1 MSLQALIDTAALK
14 HNFETLRARAPQSR
28 VMAVVKANAYGHGV
42 ATVVKAL
49 AMADGFAVARLEEAI
64 TLDDL
69 SLTSKPILLLEGVA
83 DRSALREA
91 LERGFELAIHQVEQL
106 QWLSE
111 LAAEKSWPQPLT
123 LWLKFDSGMNRLG
136 FRSAEAAKIE
146 TQVLRLQARWATT
159 QGASLGASITCR
171 LMSHFACADEP
182 ERSENT
188 DAEQQFAQVYA
199 HWQDVFGPT
208 EASFCNSAALL
219 SRPQSQ
225 FAWVRPGISLYGISP
240 FAEQS
245 AKSLGLRPVMTL
257 EAKVI
262 ALRSLAAGETVGY
275 GATWRATRSSR
286 VAILSG
292 GYADGLPRHLP
303 SGAPVWVAGH
313 RASIVG
319 RISMD
324 MLAVDVTDIAEVA
337 LGSPAVFWGQHLPA
351 EEVATAAG
359 TIAYELLC
367 ALNAR
372 VPIKVI

>member
-14 HNFETLRARAPQSR
+14 HNFEILRDQAPQSR

-49 AMADGFAVARLEEAI
+49 GMADGFAVARLEEAI
-64 TLDDL
+64 ALDDL
-69 SLTSKPILLLEGVA
+69 SLTSKPILLLEGVT

-91 LERGFELAIHQVEQL
+91 LERGFELVVHEVEQL
-106 QWLSE
+106 QCLTE
-111 LAAEKSWPQPLT
+111 LAAEKPWPRPLT
-123 LWLKFDSGMNRLG
+123 LWVKFDSGMNRLG
-136 FRSAEAAKIE
+136 FRVAEAANIE
-146 TQVLRLQARWATT
+146 TQLLQLRARWVAT
-159 QGASLGASITCR
+159 QGTSLTCR

-182 ERSENT
+182 QRAENT
-188 DAEQQFAQVYA
+188 VAEQQFAQVYA
-199 HWQDVFGPT
+199 SWQSAFGPT
-208 EASFCNSAALL
+208 EASFCNSAALF

-225 FAWVRPGISLYGISP
+225 FAWVRPGISLYGVSP

-245 AKSLGLRPVMTL
+245 AQSLGLLPVMTL
-257 EAKVI
+257 QTTVI

-275 GATWRATRSSR
+275 GAMWRATRPSR
-286 VAILSG
+286 VAILAG

-313 RASIVG
+313 RASVVG

-337 LGSPAVFWGQHLPA
+337 LGSPAVFWGQGLPV
-351 EEVATAAG
+351 EEVAMAAG

-367 ALNAR
+367 ALNPR
-372 VPIKVI
+372 VPVKVI